1 MFARSRYASFR
12 RRRSYYGKTSARR
25 ATRNARSAS
34 QQRDSTTVTINRVA
48 TFMVTVPKGKPSGAL
63 YISHWDQLRNS
74 QFFSNY
80 SGMYDQMKLD
90 KSKMKITGSSINVV
104 SGTVFASPSIVL
116 AVDRNGLSPQ
126 QFVNLP
132 DDSNPQYMLNPDIVS
147 TYSSSALR
155 QWSSGNA
162 FVMYQTVYPS
172 TISEKG
178 QYLPTNSL
186 AEPQPASDALPQD
199 FPNGEIPEFPPPV
212 VQGNPCS
219 VWQST
224 SVPYKPVSLLA
235 VRLPG
240 DSTTGNDGFFWFTIE
255 FEFTVT
261 FRGMRKPAP
270 DEKEE
275 SIEGQGL
282 LLPLN
287 KTFDSPGTFTFNAN
301 DNEKV
306 GYNPVTITIDPAIVG
321 ATEGNIS
328 ITRLLPT
335 PEVFRPNDGSN
346 WSSVSVTYPPLSNL
360 FPIYIHRL
368 QPVLRYYLNDSLVTA
383 NMPLL
388 NLGNR
393 RALNFT
399 FDSGLDV
406 YKTVLNL
413 PTSTFVFFHIS
424 FRSITSSETTS
435 WTYLTLVNSSPVDI
449 DITFKYPAS
458 FSDRDFAVSYTTFK
472 HSSLGSVFT
481 GSGRQLLLYYQ
492 AYTPLFATTDSFLF
506 FTDTLTLSSSQDQ
519 DIALD
524 SRVLNDPSFNESTI
538 KCAEY

>member
-80 SGMYDQMKLD
+80 TGMYDQMKLD

-132 DDSNPQYMLNPDIVS
+132 DDANPKYMLNPDIVS

-172 TISEKG
+172 TIAEKG

-186 AEPQPASDALPQD
+186 SEPQPASDTLPQD
-199 FPNGEIPEFPPPV
+199 FPSGQLPEFPPPV

-275 SIEGQGL
+275 DIEGKGL
-282 LLPLN
+282 ILPLN
-287 KTFDSPGTFTFNAN
+287 KTFDSPGTFVFNAN

-306 GYNPVTITIDPAIVG
+306 GYNPVSITIDPSVVG
-321 ATEGNIS
+321 ASEGNIYIS
-328 ITRLLPT
+328 SLSTLPQRYS
-335 PEVFRPNDGSN
+335 PSDGTL
-346 WSSVSVTYPPLSNL
+346 WSSVMVSTPSPQSLLPIVL
-360 FPIYIHRL
+360 FRV
-368 QPVLRYYLNDSLVTA
+368 QPVIRYTPSSGTLHTHQL
-383 NMPLL
+383 PLF

-393 RALNFT
+393 TGLNFVL
-399 FDSGLDV
+399 DSSQPFYTASIDVLD
-406 YKTVLNL
+406 N
-413 PTSTFVFFHIS
+413 SFVFLALS
-424 FRSITSSETTS
+424 FRSQTSPETIS
-435 WTYLTLVNSSPVDI
+435 WTYL
-449 DITFKYPAS
+449 
-458 FSDRDFAVSYTTFK
+458 
-472 HSSLGSVFT
+472 SLLNT
-481 GSGRQLLLYYQ
+481 SGRTAQYVLNYPSDFSSRDVSVSFTSFTNPDFNIVDDSSTSQLLLYYH
-492 AYTPLFATTDSFLF
+492 AYTGLFSDSDAFLFMTDSLSIDPQKTGGSINLTGYL
-506 FTDTLTLSSSQDQ
+506 TDP
-519 DIALD
+519 
-524 SRVLNDPSFNESTI
+524 VFNVSTI
-538 KCAEY
+538 KLVD

>member
-1 MFARSRYASFR
+1 
-12 RRRSYYGKTSARR
+12 
-25 ATRNARSAS
+25 
-34 QQRDSTTVTINRVA
+34 
-48 TFMVTVPKGKPSGAL
+48 MVTVPKGKPSGAL

-132 DDSNPQYMLNPDIVS
+132 DDANPKYMLNPDIVS

-172 TISEKG
+172 TIAEKG

-186 AEPQPASDALPQD
+186 SEPQPASDTLPQD
-199 FPNGEIPEFPPPV
+199 FPSGALPEFPPPV

-275 SIEGQGL
+275 NIEGQGL
-282 LLPLN
+282 VVPLN
-287 KTFDSPGTFTFNAN
+287 KTFDLPGTFTFNAN
-301 DNEKV
+301 DNEKA
-306 GYNPVTITIDPAIVG
+306 GYNPVTITVDPSVLG
-321 ATEGNIS
+321 STEGNIS
-328 ITRLLPT
+328 ITSLSQNPQ
-335 PEVFRPNDGSN
+335 VFSPVGDGSL
-346 WSSVSVTYPPLSNL
+346 WSSVSITLPTLQRL
-360 FPIYIHRL
+360 FPISIFRV
-368 QPVLRYYLNDSLVTA
+368 QPVIRSEGELDGAVTTQVL
-383 NMPLL
+383 PLL
-388 NLGNR
+388 SLAGR
-393 RALNFT
+393 SDVSFSV
-399 FDSGLDV
+399 DSSN
-406 YKTVLNL
+406 T
-413 PTSTFVFFHIS
+413 
-424 FRSITSSETTS
+424 SITRGSIVIAPKTFAFVYVSFVSPASPDSIS
-435 WTYLTLVNSSPVDI
+435 WTYYSIVNSSGTSSCI
-449 DITFKYPAS
+449 HTFSAPSS
-458 FSDRDFAVSYTTFK
+458 FSRYNFSASYVTLTDNHLVSPTPDSGRVLYLYY
-472 HSSLGSVFT
+472 HARSSLFSP
-481 GSGRQLLLYYQ
+481 SE
-492 AYTPLFATTDSFLF
+492 SFHF
-506 FTDTLTLSSSQDQ
+506 FTD
-519 DIALD
+519 
-524 SRVLNDPSFNESTI
+524 VVSFNTDQPEEVIHDLSQCLLDPFFNMSTI
-538 KCAEY
+538 RCAN